1 MDRPRVSVVIPTY
14 NRAALLVEAVQSAL
28 AQTFG
33 DLEVIV
39 ADDGST
45 DGSAELVAGLGD
57 ERVEVLRLDHSG
69 IPAVARN
76 AAFSRSRGEF
86 VAFLDSDDVWIPE
99 KLERQLAVLN
109 RSPGVGLVCSN
120 ASVIDENGNEIRDR
134 YLPPDQGSSGDV
146 LEELLDV
153 NFVVNSS
160 TVARRELVERVGAFS
175 EDPRLRAVEDYDLWL
190 RLGATCEVVYLAEE
204 LVGYREHRESVR
216 ADVPR
221 TAYWAGV
228 LGAVE
233 NLDRFVEAGDVRRK
247 TLVRPRR
254 ARLLVQLARAEL
266 TERGPVAAAR
276 TLGKAVQLD
285 PAAVARVALRKA
297 SALA

>member
-1 MDRPRVSVVIPTY
+1 MSRPRVSVVIPTY
-14 NRAALLVEAVQSAL
+14 NRAALLIEAVESAL

-45 DGSAELVAGLGD
+45 DGSAERVEELGD
-57 ERVEVLRLDHSG
+57 VRIQVLRLDHSG
-69 IPAVARN
+69 TPAVARN
-76 AAFSRSRGEF
+76 AALSRSRGELA
-86 VAFLDSDDVWIPE
+86 AFLDSDDVWFPE
-99 KLERQLAVLN
+99 KLARQVAVLD
-109 RSPGVGLVCSN
+109 RSPDVGLVCSN
-120 ASVIDENGNEIRDR
+120 ASVIDEDGNEISDR
-134 YLPPDQGSSGDV
+134 YLPPDEGASGDV
-146 LEELLDV
+146 LEKLLDV

-160 TVARRELVERVGAFS
+160 AVARRELVQRAGGLS

-190 RLGATCEVVYLAEE
+190 RLAATGKVVYLAES
-204 LVGYREHRESVR
+204 LAGYREHGESLR

-221 TAYWAGV
+221 ATHWTGV

-233 NLDRFVEAGDVRRK
+233 NLDRFLDAGDIRRK

-254 ARLLVQLARAEL
+254 ARLLVQLARSEL

-276 TLGKAVQLD
+276 TLGRAVQLD
-285 PAAVARVALRKA
+285 PGAVAQVALRA
-297 SALA
+297 SRVS

>member
-1 MDRPRVSVVIPTY
+1 MGRPRVSVVIPTY
-14 NRAALLVEAVQSAL
+14 NRATLLVEAVQSAL

-33 DLEVIV
+33 DVEVII

-45 DGSAELVAGLGD
+45 DGSAELVAALGD
-57 ERVEVLRLDHSG
+57 ERVELLRLDHSG
-69 IPAVARN
+69 MPAVARN

-86 VAFLDSDDVWIPE
+86 VAFLDSDDVWFPE
-99 KLERQLAVLN
+99 KLERQVAVLD
-109 RSPGVGLVCSN
+109 RSQGVGLVCSN
-120 ASVIDENGNEIRDR
+120 ASIIDEDGNEIRR
-134 YLPPDQGSSGDV
+134 HYLPPGEGASGEV
-146 LEELLDV
+146 LEQLLEV

-160 TVARRELVERVGAFS
+160 AVTRRTLIERAGAFS

-190 RLGATCEVVYLAEE
+190 RLGATCEVVYLAEV
-204 LVGYREHRESVR
+204 LVGYREHSESLR
-216 ADVPR
+216 AHVPR
-221 TAYWAGV
+221 MAHWAAV

-233 NLDRFVEAGDVRRK
+233 NLDRSLDAGDMRRK

-276 TLGKAVQLD
+276 TLSRAVQLD
-285 PAAVARVALRKA
+285 PAAVARVALRKG
-297 SALA
+297 SVLA